1 MIALLVDILAA
12 WLVARYAPPGWK
24 QVLAALVGGWAAA
37 FADAAVM
44 AYAFGWPPIEVLSRL
59 TTGLLIHPLIVGGFA
74 WLIVK
79 FLGRRKRSQDAA

>member
-1 MIALLVDILAA
+1 VIALFIDILAA
-12 WLVARYAPPGWK
+12 WLVARYAPAGWK

-59 TTGLLIHPLIVGGFA
+59 TTGLLVHPLIVGGFT
-74 WLIVK
+74 WLITR
-79 FLGRRKRSQDAA
+79 FLGRRKRSTDAA